1 MNGYP
6 QPVRHRCFFVGAMF
20 LLWIG
25 SVHASDITVRD
36 AQTEVVNDMFFV
48 NADASFNF
56 SEDALDALN
65 SGIPIYIE
73 LDVRI
78 TRPRKYLWDPKLIST
93 HRKYSIERHALSEQ
107 FILSDLITGDR
118 SLHGSLELA
127 IDDLGTIRELPV
139 AEASELDQ
147 ESAYDVS
154 LRLRLDI
161 ESLPAPL
168 IPLAYIS
175 PGWHMSSGWYR
186 WKANP

>member
-1 MNGYP
+1 MNGQP
-6 QPVRHRCFFVGAMF
+6 QPMQYRSRQFIAIIVVW
-20 LLWIG
+20 LG
-25 SVHASDITVRD
+25 SVYASDITVRK
-36 AQTEVVNDMFFV
+36 AYTEVVNNMFLV

-56 SEDALDALN
+56 SEDALNALN

-78 TRPRKYLWDPKLIST
+78 TRPRKYLWDPKLISAR
-93 HRKYSIERHALSEQ
+93 RKYSIERHALSEQ
-107 FILSDLITGDR
+107 FILSDQITGDR
-118 SLHGSLELA
+118 SLHGSFDLA
-127 IDDLGTIRELPV
+127 IEDLGTIRALPL
-139 AEASELDQ
+139 AEASEIDE
-147 ESAYDVS
+147 ESAYNVS

>member
-1 MNGYP
+1 MNWQR
-6 QPVRHRCFFVGAMF
+6 QPMQCRSWLIIAM
-20 LLWIG
+20 LVVWLG
-25 SVHASDITVRD
+25 SVYASDITIRK
-36 AQTEVVNDMFFV
+36 AHTEVVNNMFLV

-65 SGIPIYIE
+65 SGIPIFIE

-78 TRPRKYLWDPKLIST
+78 TRPRKYLWDPQLISAR
-93 HRKYSIERHALSEQ
+93 RKYSIERHALSEQ
-107 FILSDLITGDR
+107 FILSDQITGDR
-118 SLHGSLELA
+118 SLHASLDLA
-127 IDDLGTIRELPV
+127 IEDLGTIRALPV
-139 AEASELDQ
+139 AEASEIDQ
-147 ESAYDVS
+147 ESAFNVS

-186 WKANP
+186 WKGNL